1 MNGLGEYPRF
11 ADFRKF
17 VRGNMARVGDFLTG
31 SSALVDGDCPRN
43 GNRDNIKSLV
53 ILKHF

>member
-1 MNGLGEYPRF
+1 
-11 ADFRKF
+11 
-17 VRGNMARVGDFLTG
+17 MARVGDFLTG